1 MSLTSTSKG
10 ALDGSDLLEDES
22 QPHVIKRTDEN
33 KFVDVV
39 TLEMEDQE
47 ALDNVQPVVVQTGE
61 EDEKDA
67 EAKEVVQIA
76 GEEAEISK
84 DTPIDE
90 EDSGGLNNG
99 LRLDERT
106 ILKLQE
112 AFSLF
117 DHDSDGKL
125 SLHQT
130 ANMIRAVGLGLTE
143 KHIAE
148 ILAEAPTAKIDFGTF
163 LTSMA
168 DHLRSIRENRAEEEA
183 IAIKDAFVLLEETGN
198 AGGRGGEGGSG
209 MISRG
214 RLTKLLSRVGEKL
227 NKHEIDE
234 LLDDVGFGELSSDEE
249 INYDALVQ
257 KIFEDY

>member
-61 EDEKDA
+61 DEKDA
-67 EAKEVVQIA
+67 EAKEVVQNA
-76 GEEAEISK
+76 GEAEISK
-84 DTPIDE
+84 DTPNDE

-198 AGGRGGEGGSG
+198 AGGRGGGGGSG